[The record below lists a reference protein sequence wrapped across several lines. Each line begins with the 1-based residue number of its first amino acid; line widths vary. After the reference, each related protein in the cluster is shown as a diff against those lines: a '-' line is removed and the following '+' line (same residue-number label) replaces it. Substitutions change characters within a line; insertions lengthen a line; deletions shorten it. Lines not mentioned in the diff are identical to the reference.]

1 LGGQWAAIRSSWIAA
16 KTTYVGHE
24 AVSERLKMFEAFYE
38 KCGYACMASRG
49 KFCKLIHVPT
59 GSSIRNIRWCGIWP
73 TPLALPKP

>member
-1 LGGQWAAIRSSWIAA
+1 
-16 KTTYVGHE
+16 
-24 AVSERLKMFEAFYE
+24 MFEAFYE
-38 KCGYACMASRG
+38 KCGYGCMASRG